1 MFRIGSE
8 MTKPLLAILL
18 LLSSLVLGACDFER
32 VVHCEIDRKS
42 KTVTLWHEA
51 KSTMTCR
58 INLDSKM
65 VGPIELPGRERWVFR
80 YEGEPDSI
88 HGWCG

>member
-1 MFRIGSE
+1 MQRR

-18 LLSSLVLGACDFER
+18 LLPSVVIVGCDFEQ
-32 VVHCEIDRKS
+32 VVHSQIDRNS
-42 KTVTLWHEA
+42 KTVTLRHEV

-65 VGPIELPGRERWVFR
+65 VGPIDPPGGDQWVFQ

-88 HGWCG
+88 HAWCG

>member
-1 MFRIGSE
+1 MNISPK
-8 MTKPLLAILL
+8 MTKLPLAILL
-18 LLSSLVLGACDFER
+18 LLPSLVLVGCDFEQ
-32 VVHCEIDRKS
+32 VVHSQIDRNS

-65 VGPIELPGRERWVFR
+65 VGPIDLPEGEKWVFQ